1 MEYIIIADYKGFG
14 KCMVIPCGTKSA
26 AEIILERMQ
35 TNPTENDKRL
45 IGDGTNL
52 RIEAIELKDAW
63 WNDPVLVR

>member
-1 MEYIIIADYKGFG
+1 M
-14 KCMVIPCGTKSA
+14 
-26 AEIILERMQ
+26 